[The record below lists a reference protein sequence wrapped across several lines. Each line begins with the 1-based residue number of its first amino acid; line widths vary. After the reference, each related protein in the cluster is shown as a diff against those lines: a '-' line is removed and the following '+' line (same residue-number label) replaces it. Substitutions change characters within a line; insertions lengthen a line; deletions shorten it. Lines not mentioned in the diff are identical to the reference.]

1 MPPSIH
7 ESGMNG
13 DAFSAL
19 WRRASGRVGL
29 VVLLVLVTVAAV
41 GPFLLPNPTA
51 QGDLINGT
59 LLSPGAGHPFGT
71 DQLAR
76 DVLARVVTGLRL
88 SLVIGLVAATLA
100 AGLGAAVG
108 LIAGSRAGLLDTVLM
123 RVVDALLAIP
133 RLFLLLLVLAV
144 WDRVP
149 LPALV
154 MLLGVTGWYGT
165 SRLVRAEAVR
175 LRNEDFVHAAES
187 LGAGRL
193 RIAFRH
199 LLPNVA
205 GPILVAGTLGVGDV
219 ILLEAGLTYLG
230 LGIRPP
236 TPSLGG
242 MVLDSRSVFATAPW
256 TSIFPGLV
264 IVLTVLAVNLVGDAL
279 RDAIDPRSA

>member
-1 MPPSIH
+1 
-7 ESGMNG
+7 MNRETF
-13 DAFSAL
+13 ATF

-29 VVLLVLVTVAAV
+29 VVLLALIGVALV
-41 GPFLLPNPTA
+41 GPLLLPDPA
-51 QGDLINGT
+51 HQGDLINGT
-59 LLSPGAGHPFGT
+59 LLPPGAGHLLGT
-71 DQLAR
+71 DQLGR
-76 DVLARVVTGLRL
+76 DVLARVVNGLRL

-100 AGLGAAVG
+100 AVLGGSIG
-108 LIAGSRAGLLDTVLM
+108 LIAGSRAGILDTVLM
-123 RVVDALLAIP
+123 RLVDALLAIP
-133 RLFLLLLVLAV
+133 RLFLLLLVLAA

-154 MLLGVTGWYGT
+154 LLLAVTGWYGT

-187 LGAGRL
+187 LGAGRI

-242 MVLDSRSVFATAPW
+242 MVLDSRAVFATAPW

>member
-1 MPPSIH
+1 MR
-7 ESGMNG
+7 ERLAGV
-13 DAFSAL
+13 L
-19 WRRASGRVGL
+19 RAVWKRPGGRVGL
-29 VVLLVLVTVAAV
+29 IALATLALIALV
-41 GPFLLPNPTA
+41 GPFVLPDPTL
-51 QGDLINGT
+51 QGDLLT
-59 LLSPGAGHPFGT
+59 ASLLPPGPGHLLGT
-71 DQLAR
+71 DQLSR
-76 DVLARVVTGLRL
+76 DVLARIVNGLRL
-88 SLVIGLVAATLA
+88 SLVIGLVSALLA
-100 AGLGAAVG
+100 VALGTAVG
-108 LIAGSRAGLLDTVLM
+108 LIAGSQAGVVDTVLM
-123 RVVDALLAIP
+123 RTVDALLAIP
-133 RLFLLLLVLAV
+133 RLFVLLLVLAV

-154 MLLGVTGWYGT
+154 LLLAVTGWYGT

-175 LRNEDFVHAAES
+175 LRGEDFVRAAAA

-193 RIAFRH
+193 RIALRH

-242 MVLDSRSVFATAPW
+242 MVLDSRAVFVTAPW

-264 IVLTVLAVNLVGDAL
+264 IVLTVLSVNLVGDAL
-279 RDAIDPRSA
+279 RDALDPRSA